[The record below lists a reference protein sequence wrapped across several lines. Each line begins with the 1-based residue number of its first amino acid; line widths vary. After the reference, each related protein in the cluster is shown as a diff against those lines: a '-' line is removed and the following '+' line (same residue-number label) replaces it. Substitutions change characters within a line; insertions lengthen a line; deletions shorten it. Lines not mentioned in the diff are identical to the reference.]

1 MIRFLDPN
9 WLHTVFVDNTTSHG
23 FRGCQLLKLRRR
35 ISLSWLASQG
45 YWYWS
50 RSYYT
55 RNIFFFFRGVA
66 IQGHLSSWSTRV
78 ASVRLF
84 LVEVILELLFQVVCV
99 VGIFG
104 DPSVPNWNPGFKR
117 HRRLLDMTSSAS
129 IPAYDN
135 IRDSCFRGKESTSTH
150 FVDPGTPS

>member
-1 MIRFLDPN
+1 MPTPQTAKENQSFM
-9 WLHTVFVDNTTSHG
+9 V
-23 FRGCQLLKLRRR
+23 
-35 ISLSWLASQG
+35 ASQG

-99 VGIFG
+99 KGIFG
-104 DPSVPNWNPGFKR
+104 DPSVPN
-117 HRRLLDMTSSAS
+117 
-129 IPAYDN
+129 
-135 IRDSCFRGKESTSTH
+135 
-150 FVDPGTPS
+150 

>member
-1 MIRFLDPN
+1 MLGFS
-9 WLHTVFVDNTTSHG
+9 TTSCRG
-23 FRGCQLLKLRRR
+23 RIYLTKKCWSIRNSELSIIGTIKPVFRQLDKARHDPIFGSELAAYRFRRQYHESR
-35 ISLSWLASQG
+35 ISRMPTPQTAKENQSFMVASQG

-104 DPSVPNWNPGFKR
+104 DPSVPN
-117 HRRLLDMTSSAS
+117 
-129 IPAYDN
+129 
-135 IRDSCFRGKESTSTH
+135 
-150 FVDPGTPS
+150 